1 MAGRLFEELRPLFD
15 PESIAIIGASNSPY
29 KWGNWMVSRPICSG
43 YRGRI
48 FPINPKEKAIF
59 GLRAYPNIR
68 SVPEPV
74 ELAIITVPA
83 SLVPEAMRDCATA
96 GVRVAIIISAGFA
109 ETGDAGRRLQD
120 QVLAIARQAG
130 IRFMGPNVMGMWS
143 SPSRF
148 NTAFRFT
155 PPSGHISFVS
165 QSGTMGGYL
174 LEVASAKGY
183 GFNKFISVGN
193 QADLNV
199 ADYLTYLGE
208 DPQTR
213 VVVLYLEGIKEGER
227 FIRVARDISRKK
239 PIIIHKAGI
248 TEHGARATLS
258 HTASMAGSNEVFE
271 SVCRQ
276 AGLIRTYD
284 VIHAFDLAEALVKQP
299 LPRGNRIGII
309 AVGGGHGVVTTDAC
323 GLLGLEI
330 PEFPG
335 EAVVRIRDLLLP
347 HAPPPRNPVDLA
359 ADLRPLTIARVA
371 ELVAQQTCVD
381 GIITMAPISF
391 PKQPPDRVRELITSA
406 EILAEIPVRY
416 QKPLLAT
423 SMRTTMTGVAYEILR
438 ERDVPFYEFPEE
450 CARAMYGLVTYS
462 RIKGGGGAGDEV
474 VPSAV
479 TDHAV
484 SCPNGDRRCRS
495 GGIVSR

>member
-1 MAGRLFEELRPLFD
+1 MAGRLIDELRPLFE
-15 PESIAIIGASNSPY
+15 PKSIAIIGASNSPY
-29 KWGNWMVSRPICSG
+29 KWGNWMVSRPIRSG
-43 YRGRI
+43 YRGQI
-48 FPINPKEKAIF
+48 YPINPKEDSIL
-59 GLRAYPNIR
+59 GLKAYPTIR

-74 ELAIITVPA
+74 ELAIITIPA
-83 SLVPEAMRDCATA
+83 PRVPEAMKDCAEK

-109 ETGDAGRRLQD
+109 ETGDEGQRLQD
-120 QVLAIARQAG
+120 EVLAIARGAG

-174 LEVASAKGY
+174 LEVAGAKGY

-199 ADYLTYLGE
+199 VEYLAYLGE
-208 DPQTR
+208 DPETR
-213 VVVLYLEGIKEGER
+213 VIVLYLEGLKEGDR
-227 FIRVARDISRKK
+227 FIEVAGEVTRNK
-239 PIIIHKAGI
+239 PIIVHKAGI
-248 TEHGARATLS
+248 TECGARATLS
-258 HTASMAGSNEVFE
+258 HTASLAGSDEVFE

-299 LPRGNRIGII
+299 LPNGNRVGII
-309 AVGGGHGVVTTDAC
+309 AAGGGHCVVTTDAC
-323 GLLGLEI
+323 GLLGLEV
-330 PEFPG
+330 PEFPEETVAG
-335 EAVVRIRDLLLP
+335 IQELLLP
-347 HAPPPRNPVDLA
+347 HAPTPRNPIDLA
-359 ADLRPLTIARVA
+359 ADPRPVIIARVA
-371 ELVAQQTCVD
+371 ELVAQLECVD
-381 GIITMAPISF
+381 GIITMAPVSF
-391 PKQPPDRVRELITSA
+391 PKQPPDRVRDLITAA
-406 EILAEIPVRY
+406 EILADIPIRY

-450 CARAMYGLVTYS
+450 SARAMYGLVTYN
-462 RIKGGGGAGDEV
+462 RIK
-474 VPSAV
+474 
-479 TDHAV
+479 
-484 SCPNGDRRCRS
+484 RRS
-495 GGIVSR
+495 N